1 MPKVS
6 YHRVLDEHLHTL
18 VAQGNHEAYDKLKKR
33 YHYHSLTLCRDI
45 LKQYSKTG
53 INVHELLS
61 VCENK
66 FAFIVGKYD
75 PAVSSFYTYWKEV
88 MLREIMDYLI
98 DNSYAADVAGLK
110 NTVSIDDEF
119 DDKHTFSDY
128 IHEKDDDREKK
139 RKIFEIKNVIARHDD
154 VFLKQESMLLNL
166 VLDGYSIADL
176 EHSGVMSRSKLYL
189 TFNSAVVKLKKLI
202 RRIK

>member
-33 YHYHSLTLCRDI
+33 YHCHSLALCRDI
-45 LKQYSKTG
+45 LKQYPKTG

-66 FAFIVGKYD
+66 FSFIVGKYD
-75 PAVSSFYTYWKEV
+75 PAVSSFFTYWKEV

-166 VLDGYSIADL
+166 ILDGYSIADL

-189 TFNSAVVKLKKLI
+189 TFNSAVIKLKKLI